1 MDQKQL
7 KLSDLIA
14 LADRKKSRQREQK
27 HLYVKSLD
35 GIITVEK
42 PDRAL
47 CVDALDM
54 DDGDAYLVL
63 ECVVEPKLKE
73 SELLQAYGCVEP
85 LEVVEKIFEPGEIS
99 LISQELVKMAGYGDD
114 IVKVV
119 DDLKN

>member
-1 MDQKQL
+1 MNQKQL

-54 DDGDAYLVL
+54 EDGDAYLVL
-63 ECVVEPKLKE
+63 ECVVEPNLKE
-73 SELLQAYGCVEP
+73 PQLLQAYGCVEP
-85 LEVVEKIFEPGEIS
+85 LEVVEKIFDPGEIS

>member
-1 MDQKQL
+1 MNQKQL

-54 DDGDAYLVL
+54 EDGDAYLVL
-63 ECVVEPKLKE
+63 ECVVEPNLKE

-85 LEVVEKIFEPGEIS
+85 LEVVEKIFDPGEIS

>member
-1 MDQKQL
+1 MNQKQI

-14 LADRKKSRQREQK
+14 LADKKKGRQREQK

-35 GIITVEK
+35 GVITIEK

-47 CVDALDM
+47 CIDALDM

-63 ECVVEPKLKE
+63 QCVVHPNLKD
-73 SELLQAYGCVEP
+73 STLLQAYGCAEP
-85 LEVVEKIFEPGEIS
+85 LEVIEKLFDPGEIS

-114 IVKVV
+114 IVKAV